1 MSERKGNTFFS
12 RRQWLAGAAA
22 VPLAR
27 AAAAQSPAS
36 LSLKLEQLRIHYALN
51 MSTIRGQKLSV
62 PDQVELAAAAGYD
75 GIEPWISELRQ
86 YQQGGGSLDDLRK
99 RIADRGLKVPSA
111 IGFAEWIVNDDQRRA
126 VGLENAKKDMELVR
140 AIGGTHI
147 AAPPAGATKADSN
160 ITLPQAAERYHTLL
174 EIGEKQGVI
183 PELELWGPSATL
195 SKLSEALFVAAEAH
209 HPQACL
215 LLDVYHLYKGGSGYS
230 GLKLLSGDV
239 LPCLHFNDYEASPP
253 RESIRDSDRI
263 YPGDGIAPLTQIVR
277 DLTAN
282 GFNGYLSLELFNQ
295 SYWKEEAAAVARIGL
310 KKMKD
315 TVAKALT

>member
-1 MSERKGNTFFS
+1 M
-12 RRQWLAGAAA
+12 
-22 VPLAR
+22 
-27 AAAAQSPAS
+27 
-36 LSLKLEQLRIHYALN
+36 
-51 MSTIRGQKLSV
+51 
-62 PDQVELAAAAGYD
+62 
-75 GIEPWISELRQ
+75 
-86 YQQGGGSLDDLRK
+86 
-99 RIADRGLKVPSA
+99 
-111 IGFAEWIVNDDQRRA
+111 
-126 VGLENAKKDMELVR
+126 
-140 AIGGTHI
+140 
-147 AAPPAGATKADSN
+147 
-160 ITLPQAAERYHTLL
+160 
-174 EIGEKQGVI
+174 I

-215 LLDVYHLYKGGSGYS
+215 LLDVYHLYKGGSGHS
-230 GLKLLSGDV
+230 GLKLVSGDV

-263 YPGDGIAPLTQIVR
+263 YPGDGIAPLTQIIR

-315 TVAKALT
+315 AVAKALS

>member
-1 MSERKGNTFFS
+1 MI
-12 RRQWLAGAAA
+12 AGAFAA
-22 VPLAR
+22 PLAR
-27 AAAAQSPAS
+27 VAAAQSPGS
-36 LSLKLEQLRIHYALN
+36 LTSKSEQPRILYALN

-126 VGLENAKKDMELVR
+126 AGLENAKKDMELVR
-140 AIGGTHI
+140 SIGGTRI

-160 ITLPQAAERYHTLL
+160 ITLPQAAERYRALL

-195 SKLSEALFVAAEAH
+195 SKLSETLFVAAEAC

-215 LLDVYHLYKGGSGYS
+215 LLDVYHLYKGGSGYDS
-230 GLKLLSGDV
+230 LKLVSGNV
-239 LPCLHFNDYEASPP
+239 LHCLHFNDYEASPP
-253 RESIRDSDRI
+253 RESIRDADRI
-263 YPGDGIAPLTQIVR
+263 YPGDGIAPLTQILR
-277 DLTAN
+277 DLATN
-282 GFNGYLSLELFNQ
+282 GFNGFLSLELFNQ
-295 SYWKEEAAAVARIGL
+295 TYWKEEAAAVARIGL

-315 TVAKALT
+315 SVAQALS